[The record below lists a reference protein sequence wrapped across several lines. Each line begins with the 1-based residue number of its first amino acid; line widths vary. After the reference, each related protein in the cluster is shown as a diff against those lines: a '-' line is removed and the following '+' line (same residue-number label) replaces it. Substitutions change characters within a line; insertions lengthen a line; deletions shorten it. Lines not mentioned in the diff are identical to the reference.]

1 MCAPEEYCKC
11 RNRPQRGRFVSSTN
25 PATLPPFRL
34 RACLLFIFL
43 FSPCTQALELASQP
57 IAVRVGQSLVTCAG
71 IAGTSCHLRRGVGTL
86 VLMLSML

>member
-1 MCAPEEYCKC
+1 M
-11 RNRPQRGRFVSSTN
+11 PQKSIANAEIDHREAGLC
-25 PATLPPFRL
+25 PAQTPQHCPPSAYAH
-34 RACLLFIFL
+34 ACCSYFL